1 MIKELCQEYS
11 NLNSEE
17 IDKVIDI
24 SKSLDLMAN
33 FYESDVFIDILTKN
47 QEEAIVVAH
56 GKAKNNSIYKNNV
69 VGKKA
74 LSINEPG
81 VINTLLTGVTSKD
94 IKALTQEYKLVRQSI
109 QPIELNEKTIAVLIV
124 EKDISKELKD
134 EFDTNKKESKELIN
148 LIKQNSFIT
157 DNLNAAILVFDKY
170 GNLKFKNKNTVK
182 IYEAIGMKKDL
193 EDVKY
198 DEISLESEKFID
210 IISSHKIE
218 QVREVN
224 INYCFFEVKTI
235 VRKSEELR
243 VIQIIQDIT
252 ELKEKEAELV
262 FKSIAVKET
271 HHRVKNNLQTV
282 ISLLRKQSRLTD
294 NEEVKMCL
302 DNVTNRV
309 FAILSNH
316 HLLSKQM
323 DNSISILQAINLL
336 ISNIQGGYCDDKN
349 INIYITGEDFK
360 INGEK
365 SSALLLA
372 INEAIQNCYDHAFE
386 GKESGNIQVLV
397 NEEGNKNIIAIVDDG
412 IGFKNDAKL
421 KTNLGTFIID
431 SYIKQVLKGDV
442 EKISTDKGTKIIF
455 KIPK

>member
-56 GKAKNNSIYKNNV
+56 GKAKNNSIYKNTV

-210 IISSHKIE
+210 IIKSHKIE

-316 HLLSKQM
+316 HCYQSKW
-323 DNSISILQAINLL
+323 
-336 ISNIQGGYCDDKN
+336 
-349 INIYITGEDFK
+349 
-360 INGEK
+360 
-365 SSALLLA
+365 
-372 INEAIQNCYDHAFE
+372 
-386 GKESGNIQVLV
+386 
-397 NEEGNKNIIAIVDDG
+397 IIV
-412 IGFKNDAKL
+412 
-421 KTNLGTFIID
+421 
-431 SYIKQVLKGDV
+431 
-442 EKISTDKGTKIIF
+442 
-455 KIPK
+455 